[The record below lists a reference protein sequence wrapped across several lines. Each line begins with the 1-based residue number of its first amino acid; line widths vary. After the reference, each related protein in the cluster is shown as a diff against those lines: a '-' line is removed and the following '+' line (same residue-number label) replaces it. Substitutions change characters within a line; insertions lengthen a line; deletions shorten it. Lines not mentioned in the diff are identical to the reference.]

1 MLLAVGDSITAID
14 PDVRDDPGVP
24 YRPWAVWVGE
34 ALGLDV
40 RLIAQP
46 GATAPDLLPTLG
58 TVPLHVDVAVVY
70 LGVNDVRSPDWDPD
84 RFVTAYRTVL
94 SRVAASAAR
103 LVVCTVPL
111 DLGRPP
117 AGAKVP
123 ACNGLLASAAA
134 NAGADVCRLDDM
146 AGEVLLQADAVH
158 PTATGQHWIAG
169 RVAATLGANLGVS

>member
-111 DLGRPP
+111 DVGRPR
-117 AGAKVP
+117 AGAKV
-123 ACNGLLASAAA
+123 ADVNALIADAAA
-134 NAGADVCRLDDM
+134 GVGAQVCRLDDM
-146 AGEVLLQADAVH
+146 AGPPLLQPDAVH
-158 PTATGQHWIAG
+158 PTATGQRWIAA
-169 RVAATLGANLGVS
+169 RVAGTLGAELV